1 MHPPLYISLLFGLLI
16 LALLMAYLYGVQ
28 YGLKKMGLSTSQF
41 IRRFAWM
48 TLPLFGW
55 FILSGGLSYA
65 GFFTNFSTIPPRFAI
80 ALVVP
85 MLCIIAFMSS
95 STGRAIIAH
104 LPAHWL
110 VYAQVFRIPMEL
122 ILWALF
128 LEQVIPVQMTF
139 EGFNYDVLT
148 AIFALPIGYFCF
160 TRSRLHKRWAIAWNV
175 LGLGLVTTIVTVAI
189 LSAPTP
195 FRVFHNAPANTFIAY
210 LPYIWL
216 PGFVVP
222 MAYLMHFAS
231 LRQLLGNKQSH
242 K

>member
-1 MHPPLYISLLFGLLI
+1 MNTPLYISLSFGGLTLSLLV
-16 LALLMAYLYGVQ
+16 AYVYAVQ
-28 YGLKKMGLSTSQF
+28 YGLKKMNLTTQ
-41 IRRFAWM
+41 AYTQKLVWVV
-48 TLPLFGW
+48 LPLLGW
-55 FILSGGLSYA
+55 FAVSGGLSYA

-80 ALVVP
+80 ALIVP
-85 MLCIIAFMSS
+85 MVGIITVMRSKL
-95 STGRAIIAH
+95 GRAIIDQ

-128 LEQVIPVQMTF
+128 LEKVIPIQMTF
-139 EGFNYDVLT
+139 EGLNYDVLT

-160 TRSRLHKRWAIAWNV
+160 TRASLPKRWAIAWNV
-175 LGLGLVTTIVTVAI
+175 LGLVLVTTIVVIAI

-195 FRVFHNAPANTFIAY
+195 FRQFHNNPANTFIAY

-231 LRQLLGNKQSH
+231 LRQLLKSGE
-242 K
+242 